1 MLSFLFFDPV
11 MMNPLFLLATLIGV
25 GLSLWAQ
32 MRVKAN
38 FAKFEQVGVRSG
50 MTGAEAAAAVCR
62 AGGARDVSIEP
73 TRGMLTDHYDPR
85 SKSLR
90 LSEKVYGGRSISAI
104 AVAAHEA
111 GHAIQHAENYG
122 PLGFRSKMVPVASI
136 GGHAWYFVFLIGV
149 FLQYAG
155 SHVAREVMIAG
166 VALFALIVFFQ
177 VLTLPVEIDASR
189 RAKAVLAST
198 GIVSTEEERHG
209 VDKVLDAAALTYVAA
224 AAASL
229 LQLLALIVRVMNTRE

>member
-11 MMNPLFLLATLIGV
+11 MMNPVFLLATLIGV

-32 MRVKAN
+32 MRVKSN
-38 FAKFEQVGVRSG
+38 FAKFDQVGVRSG

-90 LSEKVYGGRSISAI
+90 LSEQVYGGRSISAI

-166 VALFALIVFFQ
+166 VVLFALIVFFQ
-177 VLTLPVEIDASR
+177 LLTLPVEIDASR

-198 GIVSTEEERHG
+198 GIVSSEEERHG

-224 AAASL
+224 AAASI

>member
-11 MMNPLFLLATLIGV
+11 MMNPVFLLATLIGV

-32 MRVKAN
+32 MRVKSN
-38 FAKFEQVGVRSG
+38 FAKFDQVGVRSG

-90 LSEKVYGGRSISAI
+90 LSEQVYGGRSISAI

-122 PLGFRSKMVPVASI
+122 PLGFRSKMVPVASL

-166 VALFALIVFFQ
+166 VVLFALIVFFQ
-177 VLTLPVEIDASR
+177 LLTLPVEIDASR

-198 GIVSTEEERHG
+198 GIVSSEEERHG

-224 AAASL
+224 AAASI